1 MTDVKKFSPLSATF
15 LPDFYASI
23 SPSPSTSPSLPVSSS
38 HSRVNWVTHYH
49 KRKKMKIASPFKLHV
64 LPFSEILSIIII
76 GEFFFLN
83 YLIVLLKTP
92 FTYINP
98 PILSGLFSF
107 ISLIKADITISLP
120 ISLPFQNFCAF
131 YLICFPNYNVQIGPY
146 FIFFQD
152 F

>member
-1 MTDVKKFSPLSATF
+1 
-15 LPDFYASI
+15 
-23 SPSPSTSPSLPVSSS
+23 
-38 HSRVNWVTHYH
+38 
-49 KRKKMKIASPFKLHV
+49 MKIASPFKLHV
-64 LPFSEILSIIII
+64 HPFSEILGIIII

-92 FTYINP
+92 STYINP

-120 ISLPFQNFCAF
+120 ISLLFQNFCAF
-131 YLICFPNYNVQIGPY
+131 FICFPNYNVQIGPN
-146 FIFFQD
+146 FIFFKD